1 MFKFFFHIIKSL
13 FFFLSGIL
21 IKRRYDV
28 VFYYPQHFNRGKN
41 NENQF
46 FKHLLLSCNSNNIS
60 YIVFEEPDF
69 TIKSNRN
76 LKATPFD
83 FIYIAVVLLRKL
95 FSSEMTTQLKD
106 QKIGSFIAKIFFR
119 QFYFKNYITLSQS
132 MLSVFR
138 GINSHAILYDL
149 QHGIIHNNKNN
160 YLINGVAESNLV
172 DNYANLLLSGESYKE
187 ILVSNEKSDYFQN
200 HTLVIGSDKSYEST
214 MHEEFNKNIL
224 ITLQFTHDHTADE
237 NKILFKELSQFI
249 TSIKADVNLY
259 LKHHP
264 RFNNEV
270 DLSEILKLSNV
281 KMAPVDIN
289 ECFTLCSLHA
299 TAYSTSAFEAA
310 LLGIPTVL
318 LHSENKFNYFQEEFN
333 YPLNFLTDEF
343 DSVEF
348 YQEKSKIIKD
358 WAISFYTPFNEH
370 KFLNS
375 LR

>member
-1 MFKFFFHIIKSL
+1 ML
-13 FFFLSGIL
+13 FFLSGML
-21 IKRRYDV
+21 IKRKYDV

-46 FKHLLLSCNSNNIS
+46 FKHLLLSCDRNSIS

-69 TIKSNRN
+69 IIKSIRN
-76 LKATPFD
+76 SKATPFD
-83 FIYIAVVLLRKL
+83 FIYLLVVLLRKL

-106 QKIGSFIAKIFFR
+106 QEIGGFIAKVFFR
-119 QFYFKNYITLSQS
+119 QFHFKNYITLSQS
-132 MLSVFR
+132 MLSIFR
-138 GINSHAILYDL
+138 GINPHAILYDL
-149 QHGIIHNNKNN
+149 QHGIIHNNKKN
-160 YLINGVAESNLV
+160 YLVNGVAESNLV
-172 DNYANLLLSGESYKE
+172 DNDANLLLSGESYKK
-187 ILVSNEKSDYFQN
+187 ILVVNEKSDYFQN
-200 HTLVIGSDKSYEST
+200 HTSVIGSDISCRSN

-237 NKILFKELSQFI
+237 NTILLKELSEFI
-249 TSIKADVNLY
+249 ASVKVDVNLY

-281 KMAPVDIN
+281 KMSPIDIN

-299 TAYSTSAFEAA
+299 SAYSTSTFEAA

-318 LHSENKFNYFQEEFN
+318 LHSENEFNYFQKEFN
-333 YPLNFLTDEF
+333 YPLNFLTDDF
-343 DSVEF
+343 DSIEF
-348 YQEKSKIIKD
+348 YQEKSKIIKE
-358 WAISFYTPFNEH
+358 WAIAFYTPFNEVN
-370 KFLNS
+370 FLKS